1 MQIVT
6 PQKKIPTEENLITY
20 NIVLR
25 AAAEY
30 MKGEGGKN
38 RANSMTSE

>member
-6 PQKKIPTEENLITY
+6 HQKKSPTENLITY
-20 NIVLR
+20 NVVLR

-30 MKGEGGKN
+30 IKGEGK
-38 RANSMTSE
+38 RTQLAE